1 MIKIEIDASVRNSI
15 ADRHWKWMKKRFG
28 IDDPKSSKTAKRRKE
43 ELYKLLSIKD
53 DAEFEKLIKADLTKL
68 EEFAKKNEWAAFT
81 QVSSSDRKEFKKLKD
96 EIVDI
101 KKQLKNDP
109 ESQKLKK
116 ELKQKESDLSKYQI
130 IRKGDEIFS
139 YLGYNVFCDDG
150 EITKKGEEKSDESW
164 GGYDYCLTLNLKVCP
179 YCNREYIN
187 TVDRIKLDNET
198 ELKGVRPD
206 FDHFFPKSKYPFLSC
221 SIFNLI
227 PACKFCNQLKGD
239 NCSDGQLIYPFE
251 EEFGEQ
257 GRFEIDF
264 DTGIDI
270 KTLNMEKDINLMLNS
285 SNDLSSPSLNRNK
298 VKKQLVDNSNKVFRL
313 IDIYNTHQDQIKE
326 FVNRIRSLRGC
337 GEKTYQSFDNELLE
351 LYKKQSGCAKEYAK
365 KILLGLPTDGQE
377 YPLRKMKNDI
387 LEQVGM

>member
-1 MIKIEIDASVRNSI
+1 MIKIDIDESTRNNI
-15 ADRHWKWMKKRFG
+15 AEHHWTWMKKRFG
-28 IDDPKSSKTAKRRKE
+28 IDNPKSCEKAKKRKR
-43 ELYKLLSIKD
+43 ELYKLLSIKKD
-53 DAEFEKLIKADLTKL
+53 KEFEELIKADFTKL
-68 EEFAKKNEWAAFT
+68 DELAKKNEWAAFT
-81 QVSSSDRKEFKKLKD
+81 QVSSSDRDEYKKLKD

-109 ESQKLKK
+109 KSQKLKEK
-116 ELKQKESDLSKYQI
+116 LKQKESDLSKYEI
-130 IRKGDEIFS
+130 IRKGNEIFS
-139 YLGYNVFCDDG
+139 YLGYNDFRDDG
-150 EITKKGEEKSDESW
+150 EIKKKGEKKSDESW
-164 GGYDYCLTLNLKVCP
+164 GGYDYCLALNLKVCP

-227 PACKFCNQLKGD
+227 PACKFCNQLKSD
-239 NCSDGQLIYPFE
+239 KYSDGRLIYPFE

-270 KTLNMEKDINLMLNS
+270 KTLNMEKDINLKLNS
-285 SNDLSSPSLNRNK
+285 SNDLSSSSLARNK
-298 VKKQLVDNSNKVFRL
+298 IKKELIDNSNKAFRL

-326 FVNRIRSLRGC
+326 FIKRIRSLCGS

-351 LYKKQSGCAKEYAK
+351 LYKKQSGSAKEYAK
-365 KILLGLPTDGQE
+365 KILLGLPTDNQE

-387 LEQVGM
+387 LEQIGI